1 MSADTLRI
9 VIGVVL
15 LAHGVGHTLGLF
27 PALGMAGSV
36 ENWSD
41 HSWLLTSLIGET
53 AARMIGVLLWAA
65 AAVMAVMA
73 SLAVFGWLVPQA
85 WFRNLALWSSVISL
99 AGLFLFPNAFP
110 RLMNK
115 AGAVVVDAAL
125 LVILLWKPWPPISGI
140 GQ

>member
-1 MSADTLRI
+1 MSTETIRI
-9 VIGVVL
+9 VVGIGL
-15 LAHGVGHTLGLF
+15 LVHGLGHSLGFF
-27 PALGMAGSV
+27 PAFGMAGSV
-36 ENWSD
+36 ENWTD
-41 HSWLLTSLIGET
+41 HSWLLTGIIGET
-53 AARMIGVLLWAA
+53 AARLIGVLLWTA

-85 WFRNLALWSSVISL
+85 WFRDLAVWSSVISL

-110 RLMNK
+110 GLMNK
-115 AGAVVVDAAL
+115 AGAAGVDAAL